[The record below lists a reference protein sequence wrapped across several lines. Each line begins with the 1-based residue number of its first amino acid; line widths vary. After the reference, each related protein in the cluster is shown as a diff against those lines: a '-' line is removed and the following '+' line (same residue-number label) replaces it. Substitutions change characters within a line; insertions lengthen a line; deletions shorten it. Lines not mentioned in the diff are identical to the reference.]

1 MEVAPSFGMYF
12 AVLGDFM
19 CYSPVPEG
27 KSCVAIVGLR
37 ISAKLLSAKLCL
49 DGKPPSYIGL
59 WQHDKC
65 HSCPSVFQSPFLY
78 VSETL
83 STINLLTVYHNK

>member
-27 KSCVAIVGLR
+27 KSCVGAFQQNFAWMVNRQAILAYGSTKDGLMAAR
-37 ISAKLLSAKLCL
+37 
-49 DGKPPSYIGL
+49 
-59 WQHDKC
+59 
-65 HSCPSVFQSPFLY
+65 
-78 VSETL
+78 
-83 STINLLTVYHNK
+83 

>member
-59 WQHDKC
+59 WQHERWA
-65 HSCPSVFQSPFLY
+65 Y
-78 VSETL
+78 G
-83 STINLLTVYHNK
+83 STISAIHVPRFSSRLFYM

>member
-27 KSCVAIVGLR
+27 KSCVAIVGLAHF
-37 ISAKLLSAKLCL
+37 SKTSFSKTLPG
-49 DGKPPSYIGL
+49 GKPPSYIGL

-65 HSCPSVFQSPFLY
+65 HSCPSAFQSPFLY